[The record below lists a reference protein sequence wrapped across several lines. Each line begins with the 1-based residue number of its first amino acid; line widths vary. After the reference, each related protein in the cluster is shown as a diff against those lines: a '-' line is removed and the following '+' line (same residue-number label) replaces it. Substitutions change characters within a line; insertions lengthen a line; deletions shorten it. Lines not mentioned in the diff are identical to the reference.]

1 MCILSKFQPTISDD
15 IVFYRLHQKIRLYK
29 LRIRNYQE
37 MPDKWNPELYE
48 RFESERSRPFYDLVD
63 MIHPQENLRVLDLG
77 CGTGKLTKYLHDT
90 LAAQETLGIDASE
103 KMLQKARQFEGN
115 GLRFEQGKIEEN
127 PGYGEFDVI
136 FSNAALQWLTEH
148 EALFDKLRGK
158 LKPGGQLAVQ
168 IPTMDN
174 EPVHKIAVETAKEF
188 SQELGGY
195 VRRLEVLSPETY
207 AKLLYKLGFVKQ
219 EVKLQI
225 YGHVLPSREAV
236 VEWYRGTLLTAYE
249 SQLDAQT
256 YERFVERY
264 QQKLFELV
272 EDERPFF
279 FPYKRILMWGRI

>member
-1 MCILSKFQPTISDD
+1 MRILNKFQPTISDD
-15 IVFYRLHQKIRLYK
+15 IVFCRLHQKIRPYK
-29 LRIRNYQE
+29 LRMRNYQE

-63 MIHPQENLRVLDLG
+63 MIHRQENLRILDLG

-115 GLRFEQGKIEEN
+115 GLRFEQRKIEEN
-127 PGYGEFDVI
+127 PGDGEFNVI

-148 EALFDKLRGK
+148 EALFEKLRGK

-168 IPTMDN
+168 IPTMDT
-174 EPVHKIAVETAKEF
+174 EPVHKIAAETAKEF

-195 VRRLEVLSPETY
+195 VRRLEVLAPETY

-219 EVKLQI
+219 EVKLQV

-249 SQLDAQT
+249 SKLDAQT
-256 YERFVERY
+256 YEQFVERY
-264 QQKLFELV
+264 QQKLFQLL

-279 FPYKRILMWGRI
+279 FPYKRILMWGSI

>member
-1 MCILSKFQPTISDD
+1 
-15 IVFYRLHQKIRLYK
+15 
-29 LRIRNYQE
+29 

-48 RFESERSRPFYDLVD
+48 RFQAERSRPFYDLVD
-63 MIHPQENLRVLDLG
+63 MVHRQENLRVLDLG

-115 GLRFEQGKIEEN
+115 GLRFEQRQIEEN
-127 PGYGEFDVI
+127 PGDGEFDVV
-136 FSNAALQWLTEH
+136 FSNAALQWLTGH
-148 EALFDKLRGK
+148 EVLFEKLRAK
-158 LKPGGQLAVQ
+158 LRPGGQLAVQ

-174 EPVHKIAVETAKEF
+174 ELVHQIAVETAKEF

-195 VRRLEVLSPETY
+195 VRRLEVLPPETY
-207 AKLLYKLGFVKQ
+207 ARLLYKLGFVEQ

-264 QQKLFELV
+264 QQKLFELL

-279 FPYKRILMWGRI
+279 FPYKRILLWGHI